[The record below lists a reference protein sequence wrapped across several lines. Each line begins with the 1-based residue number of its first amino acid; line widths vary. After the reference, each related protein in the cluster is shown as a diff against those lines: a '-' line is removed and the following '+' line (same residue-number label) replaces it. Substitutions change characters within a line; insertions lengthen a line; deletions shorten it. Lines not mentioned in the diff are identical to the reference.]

1 MVETRQRTL
10 EEEFEGLR
18 MTVSDNSEEDEASKD
33 EASKDNGC
41 LGVITLLCSKIW

>member
-1 MVETRQRTL
+1 
-10 EEEFEGLR
+10 